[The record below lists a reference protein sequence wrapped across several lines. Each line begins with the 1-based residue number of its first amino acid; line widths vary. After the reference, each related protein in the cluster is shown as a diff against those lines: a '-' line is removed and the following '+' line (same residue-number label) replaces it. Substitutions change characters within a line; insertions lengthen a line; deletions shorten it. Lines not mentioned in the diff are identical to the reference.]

1 MKKLITKIKNFTQK
15 WDDTKASI
23 KWMGLISKPFKKYMY
38 IILLINIVSLVISY
52 ASTIA
57 GKYVVDFATRGEISA
72 KLVIIMAS
80 TSAVS
85 ILFGIFTKIMS
96 DYIGES
102 FTFSIRADIY
112 NCVQRTTWR
121 NITRFH
127 SGDIVTRLTNDIST
141 LSNNLISMIPNLII
155 VIARLAI
162 SFGILFYFDK
172 PLAVFALVLGPI
184 GASFSILFRKK
195 YKEYQTKLLESE
207 SEYRSFMQ
215 ESMSNI
221 TVVKTFQQEDQG
233 NEYIREIK
241 KRRLKIINANSRI
254 TATMSALS
262 KLVYSLGYVAA
273 FCWGTYRLSIGDI
286 TYGTLTI
293 FITLVSQVQGSVSSL
308 VHVVPGCYTTLIS
321 ANRIREIADL
331 EFEDYSDVKSEI
343 KHVGLEIDDVSFT
356 YETEEVL
363 RDVSLVVK
371 PGEKIGIVGSS
382 GAGKTTLIRLLLSLV
397 KPDKGELFY
406 CDENGNK
413 EAISTNSRRLITYV
427 PQGNTLFSGTIEKN
441 LRTGKPDATAEEMW
455 NALEMA
461 GAADFVKKTPE
472 GLKSNLSEHAGG
484 LSEGQAQRISI
495 ARALLRDK
503 PVLILDEATSALD
516 EKTESVVLQ
525 RIVENYDKTFFIIT
539 HRRSML
545 KYCDRVLEIGDDGKV
560 SIRDI
565 VETFA

>member
-1 MKKLITKIKNFTQK
+1 MKTLITRIKNFIRK
-15 WDDTKASI
+15 WDETKASI
-23 KWMGLISKPFKKYMY
+23 KWMGLISSPFKKYMF
-38 IILLINIVSLVISY
+38 ITLLINVIALVISY

-57 GKYVVDFATRGEISA
+57 GKYVVDFATSGQISA

-96 DYIGES
+96 DYIGEN

-127 SGDIVTRLTNDIST
+127 SGDVVTRLTNDISS
-141 LSNNLISMIPNLII
+141 LSNSLINIIPNLII
-155 VIARLAI
+155 VVVRLAI
-162 SFGILFYFDK
+162 SFGILFYYDR
-172 PLAVFALVLGPI
+172 PLALFALVIGPI
-184 GASFSILFRKK
+184 GASFSILFREK
-195 YKEYQTKLLESE
+195 YKEYQTRLRESE

-221 TVVKTFQQEDQG
+221 TVVKTFQQEDNG
-233 NEYIREIK
+233 NEYIRELK
-241 KRRLKIINANSRI
+241 KRRLEIVKANSRI

-262 KLVYSLGYVAA
+262 KLVYSLAYVAS

-293 FITLVSQVQGSVSSL
+293 FITLVSQVQGAVGNL
-308 VHVVPGCYTTLIS
+308 VHIVPNGYSMLIS
-321 ANRIREIADL
+321 AKRIREIADL
-331 EFEDYSDVKSEI
+331 EFEDYSDDTTEI
-343 KHVGLEIDDVSFT
+343 KHVGLMVDDVTFT

-441 LRTGKPDATAEEMW
+441 LRTGKPNATAEEMW

-461 GAADFVKKTPE
+461 GAANFVKKTPN
-472 GLKSNLSEHAGG
+472 GLQTNLAEHAGG
-484 LSEGQAQRISI
+484 LSEGQAQRIAI

-516 EKTESVVLQ
+516 ENTESVVLQ

-545 KYCDRVLEIGDDGKV
+545 KYCDRVLEIDDDGRV
-560 SIRDI
+560 SIRDA
-565 VETFA
+565 VQKSE